1 MFSGDALFKV
11 YKLDKLTV
19 DNLSIEKTGDAV
31 LFNIKGKNIEET
43 YELSFLSKID
53 IKTLYKFKIN
63 EEIDFNKYLMPG
75 EVILKYKGKY
85 KTIDDYKIILERYTE
100 DNFLINIRFNNDKD
114 LLGEVEISFSYIE

>member
-31 LFNIKGKNIEET
+31 LFNIKGKSIEES
-43 YELSFLSKID
+43 YELSFLSKLD

-63 EEIDFNKYLMPG
+63 EEIDFNKYLLPG

-85 KTIDDYKIILERYTE
+85 KIIDNYKIILERYTE
-100 DNFLINIRFNNDKD
+100 DNFLINIKFNNEKD

>member
-31 LFNIKGKNIEET
+31 LFNIKGKSIEES
-43 YELSFLSKID
+43 YELSFLSKLE

-63 EEIDFNKYLMPG
+63 EEIDFNKYLLPG

-85 KTIDDYKIILERYTE
+85 KIIDNYKIILERYTE
-100 DNFLINIRFNNDKD
+100 DNFLINIKFNNEKD

>member
-85 KTIDDYKIILERYTE
+85 KTIDDYKIVLERYTE

>member
-1 MFSGDALFKV
+1 MFSGDALFNV

-31 LFNIKGKNIEET
+31 LFNIKGKDIEET

-85 KTIDDYKIILERYTE
+85 KTIDQYKIILERYTE